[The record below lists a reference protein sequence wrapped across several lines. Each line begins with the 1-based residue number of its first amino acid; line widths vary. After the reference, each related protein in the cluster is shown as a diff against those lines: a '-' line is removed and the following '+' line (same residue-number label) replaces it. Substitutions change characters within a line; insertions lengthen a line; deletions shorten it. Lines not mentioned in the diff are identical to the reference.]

1 MASQNDIM
9 RYYQEKIKHIEDQI
23 RELDRHVAELDAFE
37 RRELSRNI
45 PNEYKI
51 NLHSAVSRAK
61 NDAQVVKQKAIA
73 TAGSLKS
80 RIHAFMQNPKG
91 DKR

>member
-1 MASQNDIM
+1 MADQNDVM

-37 RRELSRNI
+37 KRELSRNL
-45 PNEYKI
+45 PNEYKMS
-51 NLHSAVSRAK
+51 LHSAVSRAK

-73 TAGSLKS
+73 TAGSLKA
-80 RIHAFMQNPKG
+80 RVHAFMQKPKN
-91 DKR
+91 